1 MTEWDEI
8 VIAIDNLSTK
18 KTTTIATNTTSA
30 GSKNCQS
37 KKKMRFYIYF
47 TYSLL
52 ASYYY

>member
-1 MTEWDEI
+1 MTEWHEI

-37 KKKMRFYIYF
+37 KKKKRDF
-47 TYSLL
+47 TYILHTV
-52 ASYYY
+52 Y